1 MKSCCFLDPSNA
13 PGGVGTYTLTGSALK
28 WQQFYALL
36 LKRFHHARRNF
47 KGVISQILLPAL
59 FISVAM
65 TMALSLPPLPDLPS
79 LKLSPSMFPRDN
91 FIPFGN
97 EAKGTNRL
105 AQRLERTL
113 TLPSGVGA
121 TCCLQST
128 NFFQPNIT
136 RLSKDQLARLFD
148 KSCREYID
156 DVSSVYLKP
165 NNAKFSYIYTN
176 GSKDSSESVTHK
188 DTGRGC
194 HCSANGTWYVCQ
206 KGAAGT
212 RPQELRTITLDTL
225 QNVTGRNMS
234 KYLLY
239 TTQTFRLHRYVKW

>member
-1 MKSCCFLDPSNA
+1 MFLVPSNA
-13 PGGVGTYTLTGSALK
+13 PGDVGTYTLTGSALK
-28 WQQFYALL
+28 WQQFYALI

-47 KGVISQILLPAL
+47 KGVISQILLPAI
-59 FISVAM
+59 FISIAM
-65 TMALSLPPLPDLPS
+65 TMALSLPHRPDLPS
-79 LKLSPSMFPRDN
+79 LQLTPSMFPREN
-91 FIPFGN
+91 YIPFGN

-105 AQRLERTL
+105 AERLERTL

-121 TCCLQST
+121 TCCFQST
-128 NFFQPNIT
+128 KFVQVNTTQI
-136 RLSKDQLARLFD
+136 SKELLAHLFD
-148 KSCREYID
+148 KSCRESVD

-165 NNAKFSYIYTN
+165 NSAKLKYIYTN
-176 GSKDSSESVTHK
+176 GSADSSESITHK

-194 HCSANGTWYVCQ
+194 TCSANGTWYICQ

-212 RPQELRTITLDTL
+212 RPKELRTITLDTL

-239 TTQTFRLHRYVKW
+239 TTQTFREHR